1 MNFTLSA
8 PIKMS
13 LSSLVFPV
21 LRWLILVTKKC
32 FLTLFRSVSSCGSCL
47 GEPCT
52 HSSMSEPCRGQLP
65 SASYQKA
72 YPMVICIGSKAS
84 ITYKTIHIIHLTLKQ
99 YLEPLNIYFGMI
111 ILKNIIYFPPVD
123 SQSFNRSNS

>member
-32 FLTLFRSVSSCGSCL
+32 FLTLFCSVSSCGSCL

-52 HSSMSEPCRGQLP
+52 HSSMSEPCRCQLP
-65 SASYQKA
+65 SANHQKV
-72 YPMVICIGSKAS
+72 YPIIICIGSKAS